1 MPEQAVTLEALYA
14 AIEQVL
20 RERLP
25 EAQLI
30 GFWPGVPENTPA
42 VSWKWPSCCPSAI
55 PVPARAPAVPPAG
68 ADNGA
73 AWCRSPGGI
82 HCLRNRSDIARA
94 TWNLSLEPARF
105 VRSAVDGSREELK
118 SLRVW
123 LVEWTQSLRLGDPE
137 WAWEDQPPGSLMLG
151 FDPQTGPGHEPDYF
165 APEALA

>member
-1 MPEQAVTLEALYA
+1 GLQRMLLLVADRQAVSIACGIVRT
-14 AIEQVL
+14 L
-20 RERLP
+20 RE
-25 EAQLI
+25 Q
-30 GFWPGVPENTPA
+30 
-42 VSWKWPSCCPSAI
+42 
-55 PVPARAPAVPPAG
+55 
-68 ADNGA
+68 
-73 AWCRSPGGI
+73 
-82 HCLRNRSDIARA
+82 
-94 TWNLSLEPARF
+94 TWNLSLQPARF

>member
-1 MPEQAVTLEALYA
+1 MAELL
-14 AIEQVL
+14 
-20 RERLP
+20 
-25 EAQLI
+25 
-30 GFWPGVPENTPA
+30 
-42 VSWKWPSCCPSAI
+42 PSAI
-55 PVPARAPAVPPAG
+55 PVPARRPAVPPAG

-94 TWNLSLEPARF
+94 DLEPVSGTGALRTLGRRRQSRAEEPACLAGR
-105 VRSAVDGSREELK
+105 VDAVAASR
-118 SLRVW
+118 RP
-123 LVEWTQSLRLGDPE
+123 R